1 MPAST
6 TKKAIVERFE
16 RESLSGYVNPLSFQ
30 QLAGVEL
37 LTEQGQVAVIPYTE
51 VRLVALVRD
60 FHPPAEPWRRVFRNR
75 PKMEGL
81 WVNLELRDGDRL
93 EGILPNNLLQI
104 ESQGFTIIPPDP
116 FAHRQ
121 RLFIPR
127 LALRKVEVLGV
138 VGSPVQKRKAKPAPA
153 EQIGLFD
160 EGRPDEI

>member
-16 RESLSGYVNPLSFQ
+16 RESLPGYVNPLSFQ
-30 QLAGVEL
+30 QPTGVEL
-37 LTEQGQVAVIPYTE
+37 LTEQGLAMVIPYTE
-51 VRLVALVRD
+51 VRLVAFVRD

-93 EGILPNNLLQI
+93 EGVLPNNLLQI

-116 FAHRQ
+116 FGHRQ
-121 RLFIPR
+121 RLFVPR
-127 LALRKVEVLGV
+127 LALKKVEVLGV
-138 VGSPVQKRKAKPAPA
+138 VGSSVQKRKAKPAA
-153 EQIGLFD
+153 TEQIGLFD
-160 EGRPDEI
+160 EGRPDES

>member
-6 TKKAIVERFE
+6 TKRAIVERFE

-30 QLAGVEL
+30 QPAGVEL
-37 LTEQGQVAVIPYTE
+37 LSEQGQVTVIPYTE
-51 VRLVALVRD
+51 VRLVAFVRD
-60 FHPPAEPWRRVFRNR
+60 FHPPAEAWRRVFHHR

-81 WVNLELRDGDRL
+81 WVNLELRDGDRF

-116 FAHRQ
+116 FGHRQ
-121 RLFIPR
+121 RLFVPR

-160 EGRPDEI
+160 EGRPGEN

>member
-6 TKKAIVERFE
+6 IKKAIVERFE

-30 QLAGVEL
+30 QPNGVEL
-37 LTEQGQVAVIPYTE
+37 LTEQGQVAMIPYTE
-51 VRLVALVRD
+51 VRLVAFVRD
-60 FHPPAEPWRRVFRNR
+60 FHPPAEGWRRVFRNR

-93 EGILPNNLLQI
+93 EGVLPNNLLQI

-116 FAHRQ
+116 FGHRQ
-121 RLFIPR
+121 RLFVPR

-160 EGRPDEI
+160 EGRPGEN

>member
-1 MPAST
+1 
-6 TKKAIVERFE
+6 VERFE

>member
-51 VRLVALVRD
+51 VRLVALVRV